1 MIDLIGGLRRT
12 ACELRKERSDMAYLL
27 PQNVTSA
34 QHRLSQLRIIH
45 DDGEASW
52 AVAEFTSDGKAG
64 CIGMRWNGTTA
75 QQFGNPI
82 SNNQPTW
89 FVLPDPLPT
98 RSRAA
103 TAVAVSIKKQAL
115 LRH

>member
-1 MIDLIGGLRRT
+1 
-12 ACELRKERSDMAYLL
+12 MAYLL

-89 FVLPDPLPT
+89 FVLPDAFADAI
-98 RSRAA
+98 RAAA
-103 TAVAVSIKKQAL
+103 TAVAISIKRQAL
-115 LRH
+115 LHH